1 MPIPI
6 VLTVLA
12 VVISVLAR
20 KTSSASEDNAE
31 RTFAPDPDD
40 DRTDG
45 GEAGDS
51 ATTSMSEADA
61 LEVLDLAPGATPD
74 AIREAHRR
82 LIKRLHPDRG
92 GSGYLAG
99 LVNRA
104 KDMLLA

>member
-6 VLTVLA
+6 ILTVLA
-12 VVISVLAR
+12 ISVIGR
-20 KTSSASEDNAE
+20 ETSSASEDDAE

-45 GEAGDS
+45 GEEGDS

-104 KDMLLA
+104 KDVLLA